1 MAPDDLDTLFAALA
15 HPQRRLILDLL
26 RAKPGMTTA
35 DLTPHLGL
43 SGVGTL
49 KHVQVLERANL
60 IVSRTQGRQRHLFF
74 NIMPIQLVYDRW
86 TDEYAQFWA
95 GRVADLKE
103 LLESKAE
110 AGASSRSAARQTTSR
125 QATSRQ
131 TTTRQTR
138 KQKHA

>member
-1 MAPDDLDTLFAALA
+1 MTPDDLDTLFAALA

-49 KHVQVLERANL
+49 KHVAVLERANL

-74 NIMPIQLVYDRW
+74 NIMPIQLVYDLW

-95 GRVADLKE
+95 SRVADLKD
-103 LLESKAE
+103 LLEGKAE
-110 AGASSRSAARQTTSR
+110 SGATSRSAGRQTTSR
-125 QATSRQ
+125 QTA
-131 TTTRQTR
+131 TRQTR

>member
-1 MAPDDLDTLFAALA
+1 MTPDDLDTLFAALA

-26 RAKPGMTTA
+26 RKAPGMTTA

-95 GRVADLKE
+95 SRVADLKD
-103 LLESKAE
+103 LLEGKAE
-110 AGASSRSAARQTTSR
+110 ARSASQSARRTSSRPTTSR
-125 QATSRQ
+125 Q
-131 TTTRQTR
+131 TRR
-138 KQKHA
+138 QKHA

>member
-15 HPQRRLILDLL
+15 HPHRRLILDLL
-26 RAKPGMTTA
+26 RATPGMTTA

-103 LLESKAE
+103 RLEAE
-110 AGASSRSAARQTTSR
+110 ASSHSAARGTSRQTASR